1 MAFLQNFFGG
11 WVDTITNDMTA
22 SPNANLELTAGFTHN
37 RVDVPAGAFTANL
50 ARLRVGYAFSTTLVA
65 NALVQYNRRDDE
77 LSVSV
82 RINFIHRPGSD
93 LFIVFNEERG
103 SAASIWDMNTRA
115 AVVKLTYL
123 APEQA

>member
-11 WVDTITNDMTA
+11 RVDTITNDMTA
-22 SPNANLELTAGFTHN
+22 SPNANLELTVGFTHN

-103 SAASIWDMNTRA
+103 SAASIWDVNTRA

-123 APEQA
+123 ARL